1 MDLSAALN
9 ETLNHFGISAK
20 QLSET
25 TGVRQATISEFRNGK
40 REIHTSQFERIV
52 SGLSPEAKQYLF
64 LKAFIGQLDQEGIAM
79 LLNVAANQIRQPKN
93 VQLSKIELSFSK

>member
-1 MDLSAALN
+1 MDLSVALN
-9 ETLNHFGISAK
+9 ETLDHFGISAK
-20 QLSET
+20 ELSEK

-52 SGLSPEAKQYLF
+52 TGLSLEARQYLF

-79 LLNVAANQIRQPKN
+79 LLNIAANQIRQPPN
-93 VQLSKIELSFSK
+93 IQMSQTELSFSR